1 MKILIISIVLSV
13 LFSSCESFLEK
24 LPTDFVSPDGYY
36 NTESALET
44 ALAGV
49 YDPLGRDRVY
59 GIRYLVELT
68 VGTDETYKNGNQT
81 AGSSA
86 SVCAYLHNPSNVRL
100 TDLWRELYLG
110 IERAN
115 NLIANVDRPNMDET
129 RRKEILGEATFLR
142 AYYYFL
148 LATNFGGV
156 PLKLEPTTSFNS
168 VDIPRSDLKDVYEQ
182 IVEDMKQAELLLSNQ
197 TATKLG
203 FGGRVSLSA
212 VRGILA
218 RVYLS

>member
-1 MKILIISIVLSV
+1 SQSQNDYFRLKCFILKPIVMKILIISIVLSV

-100 TDLWRELYLG
+100 TDLW
-110 IERAN
+110 
-115 NLIANVDRPNMDET
+115 
-129 RRKEILGEATFLR
+129 
-142 AYYYFL
+142 
-148 LATNFGGV
+148 
-156 PLKLEPTTSFNS
+156 
-168 VDIPRSDLKDVYEQ
+168 
-182 IVEDMKQAELLLSNQ
+182 
-197 TATKLG
+197 
-203 FGGRVSLSA
+203 
-212 VRGILA
+212 
-218 RVYLS
+218 